1 MWLRFLAGAVAAI
14 AMQMAAVLPDVAP
27 VGAAVAP
34 VTAQIPAV
42 LPDVAPFLP
51 RRRCI
56 PCAKILPAFALVLPD
71 IAPVAACVTA
81 VLAQVAPVAT
91 HLMTI
96 SGGVA
101 GLLSGRDGGEGRRP
115 RRATR
120 GGGAGFSKPVLQ
132 KV

>member
-1 MWLRFLAGAVAAI
+1 
-14 AMQMAAVLPDVAP
+14 MQIAAVLPDVAP

-101 GLLSGRDGGEGRRP
+101 GLLSGRDGGYAERQREQ
-115 RRATR
+115 R
-120 GGGAGFSKPVLQ
+120 GDDGTVFHNLVLERFAGSR
-132 KV
+132 